1 MQEFQP
7 VTQPRILSYG
17 LWFFAL
23 VLLLALFGVVVAL
36 TLMM

>member
-7 VTQPRILSYG
+7 VYRPRILSYG
-17 LWFFAL
+17 LWFFAV

-36 TLMM
+36 TLML